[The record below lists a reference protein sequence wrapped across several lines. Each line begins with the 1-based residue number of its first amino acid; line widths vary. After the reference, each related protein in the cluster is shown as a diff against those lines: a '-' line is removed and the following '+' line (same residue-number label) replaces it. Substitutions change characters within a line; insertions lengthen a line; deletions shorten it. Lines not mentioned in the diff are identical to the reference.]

1 MIQVDPALTDF
12 ARGEVKRQLGNSS
25 RISHTEALYVA
36 PHAAVLLLTVG
47 APSRR
52 LVLKVSGQG
61 DPRPIDYERTAIA
74 TGLARAAGTP
84 TPAILAVDTSCR
96 AGPWRYLLLEHVEGV
111 EWKQL
116 RGQLDDHEVRSA
128 HRQIATAV
136 LAMQYVH
143 FDSFGELDSFGA
155 PRGVGQSAGDDLLTA
170 LRHRAELRIED
181 ERARDLF
188 GRLLDREADLFERRQ
203 SSVLCHDDLHHG
215 NLVFQASPSGWW
227 LAAVLDWDKTWA
239 GPRESDIARM
249 SFWDD
254 MTGPGF
260 WEVYRAEV
268 PLTSADEQRLPIYQL
283 LWCLEYD
290 DRSARHRADTAGL
303 RRRLG
308 LP

>member
-1 MIQVDPALTDF
+1 M
-12 ARGEVKRQLGNSS
+12 
-25 RISHTEALYVA
+25 
-36 PHAAVLLLTVG
+36 
-47 APSRR
+47 
-52 LVLKVSGQG
+52 LKVSTQG
-61 DPRPIDYERTAIA
+61 DPRPIDYERTAMV

-116 RGQLDDHEVRSA
+116 RGQLDGHEVRSA

-136 LAMQYVH
+136 LAMQSVR
-143 FDSFGELDSFGA
+143 FGSFGELDSFGT
-155 PRGVGQSAGDDLLTA
+155 PRGGGQPAGDDLLTA

-181 ERARDLF
+181 ESARDLF
-188 GRLLDREADLFERRQ
+188 GHLLDREADLFERRHG
-203 SSVLCHDDLHHG
+203 SVLCHDDLHHG
-215 NLVFQASPSGWW
+215 NLVFQASPSGWR

-249 SFWDD
+249 TFWDD

-268 PLTSADEQRLPIYQL
+268 PLTSAEQQRRPIYQL

-290 DRSARHRADTAGL
+290 DRSTRHLADTALL
-303 RRRLG
+303 RHRLG